1 MWRSL
6 RETSGAG
13 LASPMGSPEKVVDDV
28 EKMLMNSDVLSAM
41 SEKALAFAQQH
52 CFELEFRK
60 RIDALN
66 NAIA

>member
-1 MWRSL
+1 MWSRL

-13 LASPMGSPEKVVDDV
+13 FVSPMGSPDKVADDV
-28 EKMLMNSDVLSAM
+28 ERLLSNSDDVAAM

-66 NAIA
+66 SAIA

>member
-1 MWRSL
+1 
-6 RETSGAG
+6 
-13 LASPMGSPEKVVDDV
+13 MGSPEKVADDV
-28 EKMLMNSDVLSAM
+28 ERLLLNSDAVAAM

-66 NAIA
+66 SAIA